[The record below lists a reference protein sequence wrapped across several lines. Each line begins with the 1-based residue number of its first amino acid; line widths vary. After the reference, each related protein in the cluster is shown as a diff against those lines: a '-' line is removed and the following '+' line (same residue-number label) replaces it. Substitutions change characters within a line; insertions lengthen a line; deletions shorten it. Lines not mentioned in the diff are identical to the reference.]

1 MCRFRIRKLK
11 FFSDDWHLWE
21 GRCQFRLIILSYGIL
36 TLYCFVGILWIMRNR
51 LGLFKLHFLL
61 ICHPK
66 RWQCRR
72 LTDKMDTNL
81 RHANCGS
88 CASDIILYFLFAV
101 QKVQGINR
109 STLNLKYILSCYIL
123 ILWVRT
129 SIARWITVDHLTG
142 LTLPPFCPDQG

>member
-81 RHANCGS
+81 LHANTGS

-101 QKVQGINR
+101 QKVHGISR
-109 STLNLKYILSCYIL
+109 STLNLKYILPRDIL
-123 ILWVRT
+123 ICLVRT
-129 SIARWITVDHLTG
+129 SIAKWTIVDHLK
-142 LTLPPFCPDQG
+142 LLPFSPVQS